1 MTKAKDE
8 SEEQRKSR
16 LEVARKQA
24 AKAREAQMIEKYRDK
39 ILLDEKK
46 KKETEYENDSDTEVE
61 EKKEQKKAQQRAERN
76 YFDISINKPKVISE
90 VEETDIIKEV
100 EEKPKP
106 KAKPKPKPK
115 KEQVIIEQSS
125 DDDDVFEDK
134 PNVIFVKRVRG
145 KGKNQVASQPPNF
158 HQLQTQ
164 QQVQQNPQ
172 YEQQVRQQQPLPQQ
186 QQAPP
191 PRPQLT
197 PEKRLE
203 MERYMNMSRGNF
215 LPMSRPK

>member
-61 EKKEQKKAQQRAERN
+61 EKKQEKPKP
-76 YFDISINKPKVISE
+76 KPKVKE
-90 VEETDIIKEV
+90 VEETDTEV

-106 KAKPKPKPK
+106 KPKPKTKPKPK

-125 DDDDVFEDK
+125 DDDDVFDDPDVLVNRLK
-134 PNVIFVKRVRG
+134 LLDYFNGSYIG
-145 KGKNQVASQPPNF
+145 
-158 HQLQTQ
+158 
-164 QQVQQNPQ
+164 
-172 YEQQVRQQQPLPQQ
+172 
-186 QQAPP
+186 
-191 PRPQLT
+191 
-197 PEKRLE
+197 EKLARSVTVETLVE
-203 MERYMNMSRGNF
+203 LCE
-215 LPMSRPK
+215 